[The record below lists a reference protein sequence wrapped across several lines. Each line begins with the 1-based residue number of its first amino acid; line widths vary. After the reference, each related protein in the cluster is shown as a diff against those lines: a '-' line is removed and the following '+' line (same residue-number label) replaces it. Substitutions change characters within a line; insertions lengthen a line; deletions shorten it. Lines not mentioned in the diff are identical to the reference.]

1 MTINISIQDVV
12 DNLHPKITVLGVGG
26 SGGNAVNNMINANL
40 EGVDFLI
47 ANTDAQALQISKCPN
62 KIQLGLNSTK
72 GLGAGMRPD
81 IGKQAAEEAIQDLNE
96 KFDGSH
102 MLFIAAGMGGGTGT
116 GAAPVIAKLAR
127 EKGILT
133 VGVVTKPFHF
143 EGSQRMKLADKGI
156 EELQQYVDTLLTI
169 PNQNLFRIANEKT
182 TFSDAFKMADDVLY
196 AGVRGVTDLMVQP
209 GMINLDF
216 SDIKTVMSEMGKAMM
231 GTGEASGEGRAIAAA
246 EAAIA
251 NPLIDDVSLKGAKG
265 LIINITGGKDITL
278 YEVDE
283 AANRIKQEVD
293 EEANIIYGTTCDERL
308 EGLVRVSIVATGIDA
323 NINKLAKPIENFAPI
338 NINNE
343 IYKNDNVE
351 TNEQNNDQVN
361 SIASNYEDKLI
372 DTSSEKDK
380 NFIEE
385 NINIDND
392 NINEQKTEDLDTE
405 LISENDHQDV
415 VENISIET
423 NDILEE
429 VTNDIIEEDLK
440 HDHAPKDEENNTTN
454 EASVR
459 RLSLFDTLTTESTE
473 TPADNINLTEKT
485 EPILSPSEEVLDTSK
500 SEDLSVKEE
509 QINEFDGEEKDP
521 IDVDNEFNQETEEE
535 LLDIPTFLRRQA
547 N

>member
-1 MTINISIQDVV
+1 
-12 DNLHPKITVLGVGG
+12 
-26 SGGNAVNNMINANL
+26 MINANL

-81 IGKQAAEEAIQDLNE
+81 IGKKAAEEAIEDLIE
-96 KFDGSH
+96 KLEGSH

-143 EGSQRMKLADKGI
+143 EGSQRMKLAEKGI
-156 EELQQYVDTLLTI
+156 EDLQQYVDTLLTI

-283 AANRIKQEVD
+283 AANRIKQEID
-293 EEANIIYGTTCDERL
+293 EEANIIYGTTCDDRL

-323 NINKLAKPIENFAPI
+323 RQNNSFNQNENFAPI

-343 IYKNDNVE
+343 VYKNEIIDSKIENNE
-351 TNEQNNDQVN
+351 KNIFKKNDIHEDIELDKQQAYSEQNLSINDIN
-361 SIASNYEDKLI
+361 IEAEESDLKIDEKLSKI
-372 DTSSEKDK
+372 DDNIFE
-380 NFIEE
+380 NIEE
-385 NINIDND
+385 KNVSEMTDNSFS
-392 NINEQKTEDLDTE
+392 EQEKSDQFSQIVTETKSD
-405 LISENDHQDV
+405 ENT
-415 VENISIET
+415 NNPET
-423 NDILEE
+423 
-429 VTNDIIEEDLK
+429 
-440 HDHAPKDEENNTTN
+440 
-454 EASVR
+454 SVR
-459 RLSLFDTLTTESTE
+459 RLSLFDSMSSE
-473 TPADNINLTEKT
+473 NL
-485 EPILSPSEEVLDTSK
+485 K
-500 SEDLSVKEE
+500 SETDNDTKSDFDKSEPTIAETYSSASHSENSLDDTTQEQSLEIKDKSDDEFNPEEMDLPE
-509 QINEFDGEEKDP
+509 
-521 IDVDNEFNQETEEE
+521 IDEEFNQETEEE